1 MERRIFHLAKI
12 VVPKFLSSDY
22 LRAGSKEEKEK
33 LLDEA
38 GEWLHLPTTKKFLKY
53 VEQLQKEEEQEELQK
68 SDFITLFQSRYWTAT
83 NKGKRT
89 AYQTIIKLL
98 K

>member
-1 MERRIFHLAKI
+1 MAKI
-12 VVPKFLSSDY
+12 VVPKFLNSDY

-33 LLDEA
+33 LLDAA
-38 GEWLHLPTTKKFLKY
+38 GEWLQLGTTQKFLKY
-53 VEQLQKEEEQEELQK
+53 VEQLQKEEEEKELQK
-68 SDFITLFQSRYWTAT
+68 SDFITLFQSKYWTAT

-89 AYQTIIKLL
+89 AYQAVIKLL